1 MPHWIIYHP
10 PDTFLDVETK
20 QALSNDI
27 TSIYTRPEIGMPAFY
42 VVVTFIPI
50 PDESQFVGGEV
61 ARSRR
66 GEGKPFIRLCI
77 THIHIRLPEN
87 DEQVYADMT
96 GRVDAVLKPYIADK
110 GYDWEYHIAETE
122 RLLWKL
128 NGVYAPEWKSA
139 DEKVWVAAN
148 QVVRPEEMEGARKR
162 LG

>member
-10 PDTFLDVETK
+10 PDTFLDVKTK

-87 DEQVYADMT
+87 NEQVYADMT

-110 GYDWEYHIAETE
+110 GYDWE
-122 RLLWKL
+122 
-128 NGVYAPEWKSA
+128 
-139 DEKVWVAAN
+139 
-148 QVVRPEEMEGARKR
+148 
-162 LG
+162 